1 MEQHP
6 YKKRRTGNAPLTLLS
21 CHLCESKRK
30 LKEEDYKYESHKTF
44 PWALSISCPDPSHYS
59 WKVCQECQNMKT
71 KMTNLSQLRMHHRRY
86 HQARQ
91 VAENNTQFFRKKS
104 TAEPTIKATKDTKN
118 MNENFDLMF
127 ATKECN
133 TYFQEEKKGLGKNYL
148 VAYSHFHLK
157 DISSRVDAE
166 DVDLDLKMS
175 YLLSQITHNQR
186 ALFMDIIDCVIKK
199 ERNNSTNL
207 CPKCNLYTMTK
218 IKKYMKLMYLE
229 LQKQ

>member
-6 YKKRRTGNAPLTLLS
+6 YKKCRTGNAPVTLLS
-21 CHLCESKRK
+21 CRLCESRKK
-30 LKEEDYKYESHKTF
+30 LKQEDYKYERHKTF
-44 PWALSISCPDPSHYS
+44 PWALSISCPDPTHYS
-59 WKVCQECQNMKT
+59 WKVCLECQNTKS
-71 KMTNLSQLRMHHRRY
+71 KMTNPSQLRMHHRRY

-91 VAENNTQFFRKKS
+91 VSENNTQSPGKKS
-104 TAEPTIKATKDTKN
+104 VAEPIIKAMKDTKN
-118 MNENFDLMF
+118 ITENLDLMF

-175 YLLSQITHNQR
+175 YLVSQITHNQR
-186 ALFMDIIDCVIKK
+186 ASFMDIIDCVIKK
-199 ERNNSTNL
+199 IN
-207 CPKCNLYTMTK
+207 
-218 IKKYMKLMYLE
+218 
-229 LQKQ
+229 